1 MSFTD
6 PLNQL
11 LPDDLPHR
19 AQVVALCARHL
30 DRIVEI
36 NAVMNLTR
44 ITSEREAAIK
54 HVLDSVLPW
63 REFLGAALVV
73 DAGTGAGFPGI
84 PLSIV
89 LPDTRFVLLE
99 SIQKKTR
106 FVASVIEELAL
117 PNVEA
122 LPLRAEDWLK
132 SHTPT
137 LITARAMAPI
147 ERAAPLFAP
156 ALKRGAR
163 ALLYKGP
170 DAPEEIAAAEKELRK
185 RHLLAREILRYDL
198 PDQMGQRTLVEMVQG
213 N

>member
-1 MSFTD
+1 MSFAEHID
-6 PLNQL
+6 QL
-11 LPDDLPHR
+11 LPGDLPHR
-19 AQVVALCARHL
+19 EQVVSLCARHL
-30 DRIVEI
+30 EAIAEI
-36 NAVMNLTR
+36 NPVMNLTR

-54 HVLDSVLPW
+54 HVLDSLLPW
-63 REFLGAALVV
+63 RLFAGATLVV

-106 FVASVIEELAL
+106 FVASVIEQLAL

-137 LITARAMAPI
+137 LITARAMAPL
-147 ERAAPLFAP
+147 ERAAPLFSP
-156 ALKRGAR
+156 ALHRGAR

-170 DAPEEIAAAEKELRK
+170 DAPEEIDAASRELRK
-185 RHLLAREILRYDL
+185 RRLLAREILRYDL